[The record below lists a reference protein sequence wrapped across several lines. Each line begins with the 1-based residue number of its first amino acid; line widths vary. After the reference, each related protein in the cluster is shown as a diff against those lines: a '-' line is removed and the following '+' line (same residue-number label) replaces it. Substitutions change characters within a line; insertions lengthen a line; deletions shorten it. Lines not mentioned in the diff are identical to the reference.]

1 MILLGI
7 ELWLPLLGHLLR
19 IIKVV
24 CEKLPETSLF
34 SNFRHII
41 LRVGEWLVARQSW
54 AIDRVLWTKYREPI
68 ILDIEEWGLISRTS
82 SYNKRGFVLFRLYWG
97 DLVILIV
104 L

>member
-24 CEKLPETSLF
+24 CKKLPETSLF

-41 LRVGEWLVARQSW
+41 LRVGEWLVARQS
-54 AIDRVLWTKYREPI
+54 
-68 ILDIEEWGLISRTS
+68 
-82 SYNKRGFVLFRLYWG
+82 
-97 DLVILIV
+97 
-104 L
+104 